1 MTELGLYWGVFFH
14 VGRGRLKFETY
25 GGHQL
30 RWLWWDIKFWKDIG
44 NVERLGWN
52 CAILTW
58 KPWRYGI
65 FLQLKRKETLIPT
78 LVSAGRQSKTP
89 LWTYGP
95 HDTFDAL
102 MILAY
107 GLDFLNRKE
116 KKFQP
121 VSQCASSHFYP
132 PTPKTKQKLICMV
145 GSNGIVDYRDRLVQD
160 RLTRGFV
167 ICLFLLTL
175 RTFQL

>member
-14 VGRGRLKFETY
+14 VGRGRLKY

-107 GLDFLNRKE
+107 GRGLSKPKRKKSFNQYLNVQAAT
-116 KKFQP
+116 FI
-121 VSQCASSHFYP
+121 P
-132 PTPKTKQKLICMV
+132 PPQKQNKLICMV

-167 ICLFLLTL
+167 ICLFLLIL